1 MRPPRPPRPPSP
13 QRSAELRRRFAQ
25 EARSERPDLATLCLL
40 VGAEADGTLDE
51 AGLDAAQVELDRLAG
66 ELPFRPGTPR
76 AWAVA
81 LRDLL
86 GERYGFHGVAA
97 DYQRLESSLLH
108 EVVRRRRGLPILLSV
123 VWLEVAR
130 RAGAPVYGVALPG
143 HFVVGFG
150 GESAAASGPGSA
162 PLGERVLVDPYDGG
176 RLLSGTDAEAL
187 VAGATG
193 AELRASMLEPA
204 APLDVVARVLNN
216 IRAWAAARP
225 EQSAVGLWAVEL
237 ALLLPAHAARL
248 RYERA
253 VLLVQ
258 RGSSRRG
265 PGSWRRTRRWWR
277 RWTRRSPRRCG
288 GGADGSGDVELS
300 VGGCGAGVGSPARA
314 ARLRA
319 AVEGG
324 GAPAGTASATASPCS
339 WPPGPPPRG
348 FSRPVSGWPWTGSCG
363 PCPGRG
369 GGRWRVRRW
378 WSRRRRRGGSR
389 VRGR

>member
-1 MRPPRPPRPPSP
+1 MRPPHPPHPPSP
-13 QRSAELRRRFAQ
+13 ERSAELRRRFAQ

-40 VGAEADGTLDE
+40 VGAEADGALDE

-150 GESAAASGPGSA
+150 AESGAASGAASGPGSA
-162 PLGERVLVDPYDGG
+162 ALGERVLVDPYDGG
-176 RLLSGTDAEAL
+176 RLLSGTDAEVL

-225 EQSAVGLWAVEL
+225 EQSAVGLWAIEL

-258 RGSSRRG
+258 RGEF
-265 PGSWRRTRRWWR
+265 
-277 RWTRRSPRRCG
+277 
-288 GGADGSGDVELS
+288 AA
-300 VGGCGAGVGSPARA
+300 GAGELEAYAEVVGAVDEAVAEEVRGEARTARA
-314 ARLRA
+314 MLN
-319 AVEGG
+319 
-324 GAPAGTASATASPCS
+324 
-339 WPPGPPPRG
+339 
-348 FSRPVSGWPWTGSCG
+348 
-363 PCPGRG
+363 
-369 GGRWRVRRW
+369 
-378 WSRRRRRGGSR
+378 
-389 VRGR
+389 

>member
-1 MRPPRPPRPPSP
+1 MGHPHPPRPPSP
-13 QRSAELRRRFAQ
+13 ERSAEVRRRFAE

-51 AGLDAAQVELDRLAG
+51 AALDAAQVELDRLAG

-76 AWAVA
+76 AWAQA

-108 EVVRRRRGLPILLSV
+108 EVLRRRRGLPILLSV

-150 GESAAASGPGSA
+150 TERAAA
-162 PLGERVLVDPYDGG
+162 GEQVLVDPFDGG
-176 RLLSGTDAEAL
+176 RLLSGEDAEVL

-193 AELRASMLEPA
+193 AELRPSMLEPA
-204 APLDVVARVLNN
+204 APLEVVSRVLNN
-216 IRAWAAARP
+216 VRAWAAGRP
-225 EQSAVGLWAVEL
+225 EQSAVGLWAIEL

-253 VLLVQ
+253 RLLVQ
-258 RGSSRRG
+258 RGEF
-265 PGSWRRTRRWWR
+265 
-277 RWTRRSPRRCG
+277 
-288 GGADGSGDVELS
+288 AV
-300 VGGCGAGVGSPARA
+300 GAGELDAYAEVVGAVDDGAAEAVRGEARA
-314 ARLRA
+314 ARAMLN
-319 AVEGG
+319 
-324 GAPAGTASATASPCS
+324 
-339 WPPGPPPRG
+339 
-348 FSRPVSGWPWTGSCG
+348 
-363 PCPGRG
+363 
-369 GGRWRVRRW
+369 
-378 WSRRRRRGGSR
+378 
-389 VRGR
+389 